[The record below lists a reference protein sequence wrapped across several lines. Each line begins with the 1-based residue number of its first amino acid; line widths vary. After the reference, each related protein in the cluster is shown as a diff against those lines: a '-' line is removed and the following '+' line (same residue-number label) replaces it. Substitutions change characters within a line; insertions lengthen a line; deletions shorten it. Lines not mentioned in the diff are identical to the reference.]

1 MNIKDLDGMKYGG
14 LSCRGPSLLDLH
26 QSRLDR
32 ITHESGHIVNIKTLH
47 DLRSV
52 RLYSLDA
59 DVQLQGPLLR
69 RLSLG
74 DQTENLLLPRG
85 QQLLARTM
93 FAR

>member
-1 MNIKDLDGMKYGG
+1 M
-14 LSCRGPSLLDLH
+14 
-26 QSRLDR
+26 
-32 ITHESGHIVNIKTLH
+32 NIKTLH
-47 DLRSV
+47 DLHSV